1 MPIHMPTMQSEP
13 APAPLPDSLSAPLEK
28 LVYLYVRQ
36 AGGATV
42 YELRDALDVPQ
53 LQLYPTINR
62 LADRDLVD
70 RRGDEVRPNGPGMG

>member
-1 MPIHMPTMQSEP
+1 MSTMQSEP
-13 APAPLPDSLSAPLEK
+13 APAPLPDGLSAPLEK

-53 LQLYPTINR
+53 LHLYPTINR

-70 RRGDEVRPNGPGMG
+70 RRGDEVRPVERMMG